1 MKKFFKN
8 LLANL
13 LDWQFI
19 PKVGDKVKVAVGFCS
34 YENEGI
40 VSSVYKDKQG
50 GYCWIDQFSPKGKYI
65 RSFTA
70 SFSYC
75 VFKFL

>member
-1 MKKFFKN
+1 MIKIFKTLFN
-8 LLANL
+8 VT
-13 LDWQFI
+13 

-34 YENEGI
+34 YKNKGI
-40 VSSVYKDKQG
+40 VSNVCKDSDG
-50 GYCWIDQFSPKGKYI
+50 AGYCWINQYSPKGEYL

-75 VFKFL
+75 QFHYI